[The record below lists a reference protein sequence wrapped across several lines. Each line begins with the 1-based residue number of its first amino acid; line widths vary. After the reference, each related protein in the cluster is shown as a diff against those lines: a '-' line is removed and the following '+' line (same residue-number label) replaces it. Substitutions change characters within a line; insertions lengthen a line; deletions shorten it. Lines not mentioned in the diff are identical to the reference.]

1 MGLNS
6 KMSEKFNLRFNKYQ
20 ENIANNFKRLTS
32 EEDFFDVTLVSD
44 DQKHFSAHKL
54 VLSSCSVYFKNIL
67 KQTKHSHPLLCL
79 DGIGSNE
86 LNDVLHYIYNGE
98 VDVYQEHIDRFLG
111 IAFRLQLEG
120 LMNNTTSDEIYS
132 LEVDYQNLSSK
143 ISGAITPRNLSSPI
157 QPSDSRIKPE
167 KEKCRPERFES
178 VIKTKSNYSKAKTEK
193 HNNYSDI
200 NMTSI
205 EIEQEIDENYERNKD
220 DGLYYCKLCIY
231 KAKSKS
237 HTREHMDTHFDF
249 KYNCCKC
256 DKILNSKNALR
267 HHDSIHR
274 KQDQTSSK
282 DMDIN
287 SIQEIQDDKLDH
299 TKESQPLIK
308 QDEQKLNALLTITE
322 RKADGTMKLDVSA
335 KVVEDHTN
343 ENLSL
348 SEIDEQMAN
357 HMEMTNGGY
366 ICLVCQYSSKHKDH
380 VREHLDK
387 HIKFTYNCNLCE
399 NSYGSKNAYR
409 RHIAMHRKA
418 SLEVNGS
425 I

>member
-1 MGLNS
+1 MGDS

-20 ENIANNFKRLTS
+20 EHFANNFKRLTS

-54 VLSSCSVYFKNIL
+54 VLFSCSVYFKNIL

-120 LMNNTTSDEIYS
+120 LMNNTTSDETSS

-193 HNNYSDI
+193 HNNHSDI

-205 EIEQEIDENYERNKD
+205 EIEQEIDENYERNK
-220 DGLYYCKLCIY
+220 G
-231 KAKSKS
+231 
-237 HTREHMDTHFDF
+237 
-249 KYNCCKC
+249 
-256 DKILNSKNALR
+256 
-267 HHDSIHR
+267 
-274 KQDQTSSK
+274 
-282 DMDIN
+282 MDIN
-287 SIQEIQDDKLDH
+287 SIQQIQEDKVNH
-299 TKESQPLIK
+299 TEESQPLIK

-322 RKADGTMKLDVSA
+322 RKADGTKKLDVSA
-335 KVVEDHTN
+335 KVVEDNTN

-348 SEIDEQMAN
+348 SEIDQQMAN

-366 ICLVCQYSSKHKDH
+366 MCLVCQYSSKHQDH

-387 HIKFTYNCNLCE
+387 HIKFP
-399 NSYGSKNAYR
+399 
-409 RHIAMHRKA
+409 
-418 SLEVNGS
+418 
-425 I
+425 

>member
-1 MGLNS
+1 MGDS

-20 ENIANNFKRLTS
+20 EHFANNFKRLTS

-120 LMNNTTSDEIYS
+120 LMNNTTSDETSS

-143 ISGAITPRNLSSPI
+143 ISGAITPKNLSSPI
-157 QPSDSRIKPE
+157 QPSDSRIKLE
-167 KEKCRPERFES
+167 KQKCKSEKVES
-178 VIKTKSNYSKAKTEK
+178 VIKTERKDFKPKAEKPDNSNDMFLNPS
-193 HNNYSDI
+193 
-200 NMTSI
+200 
-205 EIEQEIDENYERNKD
+205 EIEQKIDESYEKNKED
-220 DGLYYCKLCIY
+220 DLYHCKFCGY
-231 KAKSKS
+231 ASKRRT
-237 HTREHMDTHFDF
+237 HTREHVDTHFNF
-249 KYNCCKC
+249 KYNCNKC
-256 DKILNSKNALR
+256 EKIFNSKVALR

-274 KQDQTSSK
+274 KPDQTNSKVMDSNSS
-282 DMDIN
+282 
-287 SIQEIQDDKLDH
+287 QEVPENKLDH
-299 TKESQPLIK
+299 TEESVPSLRQ
-308 QDEQKLNALLTITE
+308 EEKLNVLLDVIDK
-322 RKADGTMKLDVSA
+322 KATKKVDVSA
-335 KVVEDHTN
+335 AILEDHTT

-348 SEIDEQMAN
+348 SEIEEQMAN

-366 ICLVCQYSSKHKDH
+366 MCLVCQYSSKHKDH

-399 NSYGSKNAYR
+399 RSYGSKNTYR
-409 RHIAMHRKA
+409 RHLALHRKA
-418 SLEVNGS
+418 SLEVNGT